1 MVFTNATKVMINNKE
16 VQSIK
21 VTSNNGILY
30 QKNFVY
36 ELDLTTNKNIL
47 NANESATITATL
59 TSNGVGAPNKKIL
72 FYNQAKPP
80 INHTGNGAST
90 ENMSLGNAFKL
101 KYIPYDTGTQIQLTS
116 SDINL
121 YYRAN
126 GDVMIS
132 FNGSAKW
139 TTIWNCKDYLK
150 LENGILSDSNGNT
163 YDISNYDNNLVLYR
177 IYSKGFVYPDI
188 FDEVTTDA
196 NGQATMQ
203 YNGIGAGNITIKGIC
218 LEKNISDTITIQ
230 DLNRRLTR
238 LTLTSNKN
246 TLSYANHDTATL
258 TATLTANNNPIQG
271 ANIYIYNNP
280 DNIEFDQMLYGPLYY
295 PCIRL
300 KLEGDGVITFPGGL
314 NINSYNSNNQLLK
327 SLSLSTEK
335 WSIISSNGEIL
346 LKNETQNYTMNLAS
360 FTQYFII
367 EIGINAQNQTDY
379 PIITSSTFSTF
390 IETITTD
397 SNGEASRIYNSQGV
411 GDVEFVACNPNMNLQ
426 ATYNLK
432 DYTN

>member
-30 QKNFVY
+30 QKNFIY

-59 TSNGVGAPNKKIL
+59 TSNGVGVPNKEIL
-72 FYNQAKPP
+72 FYNPAKPP
-80 INHTGNGAST
+80 VNNPGNGAST

-121 YYRAN
+121 FYRAN
-126 GDVMIS
+126 GDVSIS
-132 FNGSAKW
+132 FNGSNRW

-203 YNGIGAGNITIKGIC
+203 YNGVGAGNITIKGIYI
-218 LEKNISDTITIQ
+218 KKDVSDTITIQ
-230 DLNRRLTR
+230 DLNRQ

-271 ANIYIYNNP
+271 ENIYIYNNP
-280 DNIEFDQMLYGPLYY
+280 NNIEFDQMLYGPLYY

-300 KLEGDGVITFPGGL
+300 KLEGDGVMTFPGGL
-314 NINSYNSNNQLLK
+314 NINLYDSDNQLIN
-327 SLSLSTEK
+327 SLGLSTEEY
-335 WSIISSNGEIL
+335 SIISSNGEVL
-346 LKNETQNYTMNLAS
+346 LESMTQQDFIANLGS
-360 FTQYFII
+360 FNQYFIL
-367 EIGINAQNQTDY
+367 EMGINAQNQTDY
-379 PIITSSTFSTF
+379 PTITSSTFSTF

-411 GDVEFVACNPNMNLQ
+411 GDVEFIACNPNMNLQ

-432 DYTN
+432 DYAN

>member
-30 QKNFVY
+30 QTNFVY
-36 ELDLTTNKNIL
+36 ELDLATNRNIL
-47 NANESATITATL
+47 NANESATVTATL

-80 INHTGNGAST
+80 IHNNGDGAWT
-90 ENMSLGNAFKL
+90 TNRSLGNSFKL

-116 SDINL
+116 NDIDL

-126 GDVMIS
+126 GDVSIS
-132 FNGSAKW
+132 FNGSNRW

-163 YDISNYDNNLVLYR
+163 YDISNYDNNLILYR
-177 IYSKGFVYPDI
+177 IYSRGFVYPDI
-188 FDEVTTDA
+188 FDEVTTNA

-203 YNGIGAGNITIKGIC
+203 YNGVGAGNITIKGIC
-218 LEKNISDTITIQ
+218 LEKDVSDTITIQ
-230 DLNRRLTR
+230 DLNRR

-246 TLSYANHDTATL
+246 TLSYANNDTATL

-271 ANIYIYNNP
+271 ENIYIYNNP
-280 DNIEFDQMLYGPLYY
+280 NNIEFDQMLHGPLYY

-300 KLEGDGVITFPGGL
+300 KLEGDGVMTFPGGL
-314 NINSYNSNNQLLK
+314 LINLYDSDNQPII
-327 SLSLSTEK
+327 SLGLSTEDY
-335 WSIISSNGEIL
+335 SIISSNGEIL
-346 LKNETQNYTMNLAS
+346 LKSMTQEDFIENLGS
-360 FTQYFII
+360 FNQYFIL
-367 EIGINAQNQTDY
+367 EMGINAQNQTNY

-390 IETITTD
+390 IETITTN

-411 GDVEFVACNPNMNLQ
+411 GDVDFVACNPNMNLQ

-432 DYTN
+432 DYAN

>member
-30 QKNFVY
+30 QTNFVY
-36 ELDLTTNKNIL
+36 ELDLATNKNIL
-47 NANESATITATL
+47 NANESATVTATL
-59 TSNGVGAPNKKIL
+59 TSNGVGASNKKIL
-72 FYNQAKPP
+72 FYNPAKPP
-80 INHTGNGAST
+80 VNNPGNGAFT
-90 ENMSLGNAFKL
+90 ENLSLGNAFKL
-101 KYIPYDTGTQIQLTS
+101 KYIPYDTGTQIELKS
-116 SDINL
+116 NDVHL
-121 YYRAN
+121 FYRAN
-126 GDVMIS
+126 GDVSIS
-132 FNGSAKW
+132 FNESNRW

-150 LENGILSDSNGNT
+150 LKNGILSDSNGNT
-163 YDISNYDNNLVLYR
+163 YDISNYDNNLILYR

-188 FDEVTTDA
+188 FDEVATDA
-196 NGQATMQ
+196 NGQAIMQ
-203 YNGIGAGNITIKGIC
+203 YNGVGAGNITIKGIC
-218 LEKNISDTITIQ
+218 LEKDVSDTITIQ
-230 DLNRRLTR
+230 DLNRR

-271 ANIYIYNNP
+271 ENIYIYNNP
-280 DNIEFDQMLYGPLYY
+280 NNIEFDQMLYGPLYY

-300 KLEGDGVITFPGGL
+300 KLEGDGIMTFPGGRGL
-314 NINSYNSNNQLLK
+314 NINLYNSNNQYID
-327 SLSLSTEK
+327 SVGLSTEK
-335 WSIISSNGEIL
+335 WSIVSSNGEIL
-346 LKNETQNYTMNLAS
+346 LKNETENYTVNFAS

-411 GDVEFVACNPNMNLQ
+411 GDVEFIACNPNMNLQ